1 MRLRFLILITVTGSM
16 LATVTTMARAA
27 SQLRSDIPACEELLT
42 VRQAAVSM
50 SESKAF
56 IVNRQV
62 RDSTRIC
69 AYGGGSNKLGHA
81 LGVNWGLY
89 ADVRKRAV
97 SFAKQS
103 ICAESKA
110 ACRKVKEAVGLRSDL
125 RSFAA
130 LRDAL
135 EQVGITTRL
144 RWADLEGNPAFVW
157 RPSDALAASA
167 LDQAAWV
174 FVYDVD
180 SASMLQVLC
189 TERTDQTQ
197 TPDTRCAIAAAKR
210 AYNNITS

>member
-16 LATVTTMARAA
+16 LATVTMTARAA
-27 SQLRSDIPACEELLT
+27 SQHRSEIPACEELLT

-62 RDSTRIC
+62 VDSTRIC
-69 AYGGGSNKLGHA
+69 VYAAGSKAVGHSLA
-81 LGVNWGLY
+81 VNWGPY

-97 SFAKQS
+97 SFAKMS

-110 ACRKVKEAVGLRSDL
+110 ACRKVKEAVGLRSNL
-125 RSFAA
+125 KSFAA

-135 EQVGITTRL
+135 AQVGITSRL
-144 RWADLEGNPAFVW
+144 RWADLEGNPSFVW
-157 RPSDALAASA
+157 RPSEDLAASA

-180 SASMLQVLC
+180 SASMLQVFC
-189 TERTDQTQ
+189 TDTTDK
-197 TPDTRCAIAAAKR
+197 TPDAPCAIAAAKR